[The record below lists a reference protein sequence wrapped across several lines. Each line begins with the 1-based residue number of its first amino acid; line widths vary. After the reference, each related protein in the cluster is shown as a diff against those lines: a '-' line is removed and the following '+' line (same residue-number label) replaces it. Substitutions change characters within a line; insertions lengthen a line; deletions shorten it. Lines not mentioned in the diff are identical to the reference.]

1 MRLNASRC
9 LLYPEENEAG
19 TARVYGLSA
28 ELPSEDR
35 KNEAAPIGIPGER
48 LFVACRRI
56 FESFGLTA
64 AIGGWF
70 TIRASGFY
78 VRNRSDPLL
87 GVWRKEETKAAAE
100 KGIISVDD
108 LDWPLFRELGKY

>member
-1 MRLNASRC
+1 LLLVRISNRTESKGKQKGSTFSVPRQASLSMRLNASRC

-64 AIGGWF
+64 AIGG
-70 TIRASGFY
+70 
-78 VRNRSDPLL
+78 
-87 GVWRKEETKAAAE
+87 
-100 KGIISVDD
+100 
-108 LDWPLFRELGKY
+108 